1 MRNQLWIISIVCFYI
16 LSVSLP
22 VYAKEPYVEEY
33 EEAVDLEGLD
43 ADLDGI
49 RRAYGM
55 EEDISFQDVF
65 RILMNGDAEGAIQ
78 KALESF
84 YQGMLVEILE
94 NRTLLIKLLLLVVI
108 AAVFY
113 NYSSILKVS
122 YVGEQGFYITYLMIA
137 MLLLQSFSLVYDM
150 AEKLI
155 CYIKELMECLLP
167 AFYMS
172 VVLCSGLTTSQMVN
186 SMFLGMLALLER
198 ILLYLVL
205 PAIRIY
211 FLVVVLN
218 QIQSKNR
225 FSKLAAL
232 IRQAVCFILKAVGTG
247 IIGLN
252 VMKSLLVPVYD
263 NAKYSVLQKGLS
275 VIPGGS
281 SFSALGT
288 ILLGA
293 GVLIKNC
300 VGISAV
306 ILLLVLGGIPLLKM
320 FSFYVAYRIILA
332 LIQPVSDKR
341 ILAGIQGAC
350 DSTGVLVRAAGT
362 SLVLSILS
370 IAIVILTTNVRWNT
384 GG

>member
-1 MRNQLWIISIVCFYI
+1 MRNLFWIIGILCFYI
-16 LSVSLP
+16 LGISRP
-22 VYAKEPYVEEY
+22 VYAKEPYIEEY

-43 ADLDGI
+43 ADLNGI

-65 RILMNGDAEGAIQ
+65 QILMNGDVEGAIQ

-84 YQGMLVEILE
+84 YQGMLVEVLE
-94 NRTLLIKLLLLVVI
+94 NRTLLIKLLLLIVI
-108 AAVFY
+108 AAVFH

-137 MLLLQSFSLVYDM
+137 MLLLQSFSLVYDI
-150 AEKLI
+150 AEELI

-186 SMFLGMLALLER
+186 SMFLGMLALLEKV
-198 ILLYLVL
+198 LLYLVL
-205 PAIRIY
+205 PAIRVY

-218 QIQSKNR
+218 QIQSKDR

-232 IRQAVCFILKAVGTG
+232 IKQSVCFILKAVGTG

-252 VMKSLLVPVYD
+252 VMKSILVPVYD

-275 VIPGGS
+275 LLPGGS

-306 ILLLVLGGIPLLKM
+306 LLLVVLGGIPLLKM
-320 FSFYVAYRIILA
+320 FSFYVAYRVILA
-332 LIQPVSDKR
+332 FVQPVSDKR

>member
-1 MRNQLWIISIVCFYI
+1 MRNRFWIIGIVCFYI
-16 LSVSLP
+16 LGISRP
-22 VYAKEPYVEEY
+22 VYAKEPYIEEY

-43 ADLDGI
+43 ADLNGI

-55 EEDISFQDVF
+55 DEDISFQDVF
-65 RILMNGDAEGAIQ
+65 RILMSGDVEGAIQ

-84 YQGMLVEILE
+84 YRGMLVEVLE

-108 AAVFY
+108 AAVFH

-137 MLLLQSFSLVYDM
+137 MLLLQSFSLVYNM
-150 AEKLI
+150 AEELI

-172 VVLCSGLTTSQMVN
+172 LVLCSGLTTSQMVN
-186 SMFLGMLALLER
+186 SMFLGMLALLEKV
-198 ILLYLVL
+198 LLYLVL
-205 PAIRIY
+205 PAIRVY

-218 QIQSKNR
+218 QIQSKDR
-225 FSKLAAL
+225 FSKLAVL
-232 IRQAVCFILKAVGTG
+232 IKQSVCFILKAVGTG

-252 VMKSLLVPVYD
+252 VMKSILVPVYD

-275 VIPGGS
+275 LIPGGS

-306 ILLLVLGGIPLLKM
+306 LLLVVLGGIPLLKM
-320 FSFYVAYRIILA
+320 FSFYVAYRVILA
-332 LIQPVSDKR
+332 FVQPVSDKR

>member
-1 MRNQLWIISIVCFYI
+1 M
-16 LSVSLP
+16 
-22 VYAKEPYVEEY
+22 
-33 EEAVDLEGLD
+33 DLEGLD
-43 ADLDGI
+43 ADLNGI

-55 EEDISFQDVF
+55 EENISFQDVF
-65 RILMNGDAEGAIQ
+65 RILMSGDVEGAIQ

-84 YQGMLVEILE
+84 YRGMLVEVLE

-108 AAVFY
+108 AAVFH

-172 VVLCSGLTTSQMVN
+172 LVLCSGLTTSQMVN
-186 SMFLGMLALLER
+186 SMFLGMLALLEKV
-198 ILLYLVL
+198 LLYLVL
-205 PAIRIY
+205 PAIRVY

-218 QIQSKNR
+218 QIQSKDR

-232 IRQAVCFILKAVGTG
+232 IKQAVCFLLKAVGTG

-252 VMKSLLVPVYD
+252 VMKSILVPVYD

-306 ILLLVLGGIPLLKM
+306 LLLLVLGGIPLLKM
-320 FSFYVAYRIILA
+320 FSFYVAYRVILA
-332 LIQPVSDKR
+332 FIQPVSDKR

-350 DSTGVLVRAAGT
+350 DSTGILVQAAGT